1 VTSLRRLY
9 VEPFMSEPMHSLDS
23 IAELR
28 AAGRWPA
35 ILAADLAIGHVAAV
49 HLDAAASVRLLHG
62 QAVAMAAGAA
72 AARVRLYDDS
82 GRFLG
87 MGERDV
93 QGLVHPRRL
102 FVL

>member
-1 VTSLRRLY
+1 
-9 VEPFMSEPMHSLDS
+9 MSEEPAKARDYSDEDL
-23 IAELR
+23 EQVVEKQR
-28 AAGRWPA
+28 AAC
-35 ILAADLAIGHVAAV
+35 
-49 HLDAAASVRLLHG
+49 
-62 QAVAMAAGAA
+62 
-72 AARVRLYDDS
+72 ARVRLYDDS